1 MILNVMDV
9 QRVALQR
16 GFAVNDLSGTQG
28 DAAQLHRALGHGVQM
43 FGQRG
48 TEAIQHFVHGD
59 KVRTAHIP
67 VCLLG
72 DK

>member
-1 MILNVMDV
+1 MDV

-16 GFAVNDLSGTQG
+16 GFTVNDLSGTQG

>member
-1 MILNVMDV
+1 M
-9 QRVALQR
+9 
-16 GFAVNDLSGTQG
+16 LSE
-28 DAAQLHRALGHGVQM
+28 
-43 FGQRG
+43 RG

-72 DK
+72 DKGQVNELDHLAIQQLNGRFLFAVSDIVAGIDQIRCF